1 MENLAYL
8 NHLLIEVVSLNKII
22 PLQYAWVILLFLV
35 IFMTLI
41 ANFVMKIAIKR
52 LLKQLD
58 KTKTLW
64 DEAVLNVIRKPLRYF
79 IDFSGL
85 LWALQIL
92 SQYEEKNW
100 NDSIAL
106 AWRIGI
112 IIAVAWFFL
121 RLIRALEESFTT
133 NAPQKYNADETTILA
148 VGRLLRLSIV
158 ITTSLIIMQNFGISV
173 SGVLAFGG
181 IGGIAVGFAAR
192 DLLANFF
199 GAFMVFIDK
208 PFRVGD
214 WIRSPDRKIEG
225 TVEYIGWRVTRIRTF
240 DQRPLYVPNS
250 TFVNIAV
257 ENPSR
262 MRNRRIYETIGL
274 RYEDV
279 DKLEAIIA
287 DIKTMLQNHED
298 IDPNRTLIVAF
309 NQYGAYSVDF
319 MVYTFTNTIA
329 WVKYHDIKQKILL
342 QIKDIVHAHGADFA
356 FPTQQLYVK
365 QQMPVEGNSN
375 QAITDYSLSP
385 EEKDI
390 FF

>member
-1 MENLAYL
+1 MEKLTYL
-8 NHLLIEVVSLNKII
+8 NHLLIEIVSLNKII

-35 IFMTLI
+35 VFMTLFI
-41 ANFVMKIAIKR
+41 NFSMKMLLDR
-52 LLKQLD
+52 LKNKLD

-64 DEAVLNVIRKPLRYF
+64 DETVLQVVRKPLRYF

-92 SQYEEKNW
+92 SQYEEKDW

-106 AWRIGI
+106 AWRIAI

-121 RLIRALEESFTT
+121 RLIRALEDNFTT

-148 VGRLLRLSIV
+148 VGRLLRLSII

-225 TVEYIGWRVTRIRTF
+225 TVEYIGWRMTRIRTF

-262 MRNRRIYETIGL
+262 MLNRRIYETIGL

-279 DKLEAIIA
+279 DKLETIIA

-319 MVYTFTNTIA
+319 MVYTFTKTTA
-329 WVKYHDIKQKILL
+329 WVNYHDIKQKILL

-365 QQMPVEGNSN
+365 QQAEMSAVEEGL
-375 QAITDYSLSP
+375 I
-385 EEKDI
+385 
-390 FF
+390 

>member
-1 MENLAYL
+1 MENLTYL

-35 IFMTLI
+35 VFMTLVV
-41 ANFVMKIAIKR
+41 NFTLKVLLNR
-52 LLKQLD
+52 LKNKLD

-64 DEAVLNVIRKPLRYF
+64 DETVLQVVRKPLRYF

-92 SQYEEKNW
+92 SQYEEKDW
-100 NDSIAL
+100 NANLAL
-106 AWRIGI
+106 AWRITI
-112 IIAVAWFFL
+112 IVTVAWFFL
-121 RLIRALEESFTT
+121 RLISALEKSFTT
-133 NAPQKYNADETTILA
+133 NTPQKYNADETTILA
-148 VGRLLRLSIV
+148 VGRLLRLSII
-158 ITTSLIIMQNFGISV
+158 ITTSLVIMQNFGISV

-225 TVEYIGWRVTRIRTF
+225 TVEYIGWRMTRIRTF

-262 MRNRRIYETIGL
+262 MFNRRIYETIGL
-274 RYEDV
+274 RYDDV
-279 DKLEAIIA
+279 DKLEAIIT

-298 IDPNRTLIVAF
+298 IDHERTIIVAF
-309 NQYGAYSVDF
+309 NKYGDYSVEF
-319 MVYTFTNTIA
+319 MVYSFTKTIA
-329 WVKYHDIKQKILL
+329 WVNYHEIKQKILL

-365 QQMPVEGNSN
+365 QQADMPIVEGDFS
-375 QAITDYSLSP
+375 
-385 EEKDI
+385 
-390 FF
+390 

>member
-8 NHLLIEVVSLNKII
+8 NHLFIEVVSLNKII

-35 IFMTLI
+35 VFMTLVV
-41 ANFVMKIAIKR
+41 NFAMKILLDR
-52 LLKQLD
+52 LKNKLD
-58 KTKTLW
+58 KTKTVW
-64 DEAVLNVIRKPLRYF
+64 DETVLHVIRKPLRYF
-79 IDFSGL
+79 IDFSGF

-100 NDSIAL
+100 NASLAL
-106 AWRIGI
+106 AWRIAI
-112 IIAVAWFFL
+112 IVAVAWFFL
-121 RLIRALEESFTT
+121 RLIRALETNFTT
-133 NAPQKYNADETTILA
+133 SAPQKYNADETTILA
-148 VGRLLRLSIV
+148 VGRLLRLSII

-225 TVEYIGWRVTRIRTF
+225 TVEYIGWRMTRIRTF

-262 MRNRRIYETIGL
+262 MLNRRIYETIGL

-279 DKLEAIIA
+279 DKLEVIIA

-309 NQYGAYSVDF
+309 NKYGDYSVDF
-319 MVYTFTNTIA
+319 MIYTFTKTIA
-329 WVKYHDIKQKILL
+329 WVDYHDIKQKILL
-342 QIKDIVHAHGADFA
+342 QIKKIVHAHGADFA

-365 QQMPVEGNSN
+365 QQAEMPVV
-375 QAITDYSLSP
+375 
-385 EEKDI
+385 EED
-390 FF
+390 